1 MLFCTLE
8 RENTPIERFKRM
20 NAVEIALVSAFVFLS
35 VKCSEVSVSSHF
47 PQKNKGLEVMNDSL
61 PVRDLSRLFS
71 DKGYLTGKIRYSDFP
86 DFKVIAP
93 EHTTKTNEYLR
104 DDVYEAFL
112 RMRTEALKEGIS
124 LTIVSGARN
133 FERQKSIWE
142 TKWNGERK
150 VEGKNLALEVKD
162 PAERA
167 RLILLYSSMPGT
179 SRHHW
184 GTDIDINSLE
194 DEYFLSGKGKAE
206 YEWLSRRAAEFGF
219 CQVYSPKGK
228 DRPFGYE
235 EEKWHWS
242 YMPVASVL
250 LRNYLVQISESDI
263 SGFAGDKT
271 ATTLKVKERYVAG
284 INPTCK

>member
-1 MLFCTLE
+1 
-8 RENTPIERFKRM
+8 M
-20 NAVEIALVSAFVFLS
+20 NAIEIALISALVFLS
-35 VKCSEVSVSSHF
+35 VKCREVSLSSGL
-47 PQKNKGLEVMNDSL
+47 PQENGHIETPKDSL
-61 PVRDLSRLFS
+61 PVRDLSQLFA
-71 DKGYLTGKIRYSDFP
+71 DNAYLTGKIRYSDYP

-104 DDVYEAFL
+104 GDVYEAFL
-112 RMRTEALKEGIS
+112 KMRAEALKEGIS

-133 FERQKSIWE
+133 FDRQKTIWE
-142 TKWNGERK
+142 AKWNGERK
-150 VEGKNLALEVKD
+150 VEGKNLAEEVKD
-162 PAERA
+162 SVERA

-194 DEYFLSGKGKAE
+194 DDYFLSGKGKAE
-206 YEWLSRRAAEFGF
+206 YDWLIRRASEFGF

-250 LRNYLVQISESDI
+250 LRNYLSQVSESDI
-263 SGFAGDKT
+263 SGFAGCGVT
-271 ATTLKVKERYVAG
+271 SQMKVKDRYVAG
-284 INPTCK
+284 INPACK

>member
-1 MLFCTLE
+1 
-8 RENTPIERFKRM
+8 M
-20 NAVEIALVSAFVFLS
+20 NAIEIALVSAFVFLS
-35 VKCSEVSVSSHF
+35 VKCSEVSLSSDL
-47 PQKNKGLEVMNDSL
+47 PQKNKGIEVMNDSL
-61 PVRDLSRLFS
+61 PVRDISRLFAQ
-71 DKGYLTGKIRYSDFP
+71 KAYLTGKINYADYP
-86 DFKVIAP
+86 DFKVIAS
-93 EHTTKTNEYLR
+93 EHTTKANEYLR
-104 DDVYEAFL
+104 GDVYEAFL
-112 RMRTEALKEGIS
+112 RMRAEAMKEGIS

-133 FERQKSIWE
+133 FARQKNIWE
-142 TKWNGERK
+142 AKWNGERK

-162 PAERA
+162 SAERA

-194 DEYFLSGKGKAE
+194 DDYFLTGKGKSE
-206 YEWLSRRAAEFGF
+206 YEWLCRRAVEFGF

-228 DRPFGYE
+228 DRPYGYE

-250 LRNYLVQISESDI
+250 LSNFLAQISESDI

-271 ATTLKVKERYVAG
+271 ATALKVKERYVAG
-284 INPTCK
+284 INPACR